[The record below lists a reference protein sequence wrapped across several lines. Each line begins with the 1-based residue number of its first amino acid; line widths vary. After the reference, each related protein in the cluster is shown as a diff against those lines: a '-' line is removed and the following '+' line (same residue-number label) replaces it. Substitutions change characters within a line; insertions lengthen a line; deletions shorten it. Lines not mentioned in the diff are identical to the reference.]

1 MTSMDTPWNVVSSS
15 PSFGRY
21 SDEPLGVLE
30 AGECTVQLLERGDQE
45 SLAKS
50 LRTAHAWVA
59 GFEPV
64 DESTLAHADAIRVV
78 AKCGAGLDNFDLD
91 YLKAKGI
98 AVVSVP
104 GGNSMAVAEYAMT
117 QMLALARGTVTNDA
131 AVRTGA
137 WKPNVGM
144 GLGGRTLGIV
154 GYGAIGQGVAR
165 LAIAF
170 GMRVIVADPFV
181 DVATART
188 EGIEILGLEALL
200 GDADFV
206 SLHVPLSEDTR
217 HMFGEAEFARMKP
230 QAFLVNDSRGGI
242 VDESALRAALASGV
256 IAGAAVDVFETEPL
270 PTDSPLLGVP
280 NLIVSPHTAGYSD
293 TALSA
298 VTLSCA
304 NSVLAALRAS

>member
-1 MTSMDTPWNVVSSS
+1 MTSVDTQWSVISSS

-30 AGECTVQLLERGDQE
+30 AGKCTVQLIERGDDKT
-45 SLAKS
+45 LAES
-50 LRTAHAWVA
+50 LRTAHAWIA

-64 DESTLAHADAIRVV
+64 DESTLAQAEEIRVV

-91 YLKAKGI
+91 YLKARGI

-104 GGNSMAVAEYAMT
+104 GGNSMAVAEYAIA
-117 QMLALARGTVTNDA
+117 QMLSLARGTVVNDT

-154 GYGAIGQGVAR
+154 GYGAIGR
-165 LAIAF
+165 SLATLGAAF
-170 GMRVIVADPFV
+170 AMRVIVADPFL
-181 DVATART
+181 DVAVAGA
-188 EGIEILGLEALL
+188 EGIEVVGLETLL
-200 GDADFV
+200 AEADFV
-206 SLHVPLSEDTR
+206 SLHVPLSDDTR
-217 HMFGEAEFARMKP
+217 HMFGAAEFARMKP
-230 QAFLVNDSRGGI
+230 NAYLVNDSRGGI
-242 VDESALRAALASGV
+242 VDEDALRAALVSGA
-256 IAGAAVDVFETEPL
+256 IAGAAMDVFETEPL
-270 PTDSPLLGVP
+270 PTDSPLLGAP

-304 NSVLAALRAS
+304 NSVLEALHN